1 MAASKVGLI
10 PDAAL
15 LSQASGQLAAKS
27 SGTTPTPLGT
37 TLRVPATLLI
47 FALVSMVN
55 LVHFAAAKPPLLSDV
70 ALDKTQEETFE
81 DEAPSA
87 PLAGHLNETPLEL
100 VGSGN
105 PFVTQELSKC
115 AKLGEYCENGRKC
128 CRHLECFAYYRSRA
142 TCRRKPRRER

>member
-1 MAASKVGLI
+1 MVDKCFSCIKVF
-10 PDAAL
+10 
-15 LSQASGQLAAKS
+15 QLPNLRSFKMC
-27 SGTTPTPLGT
+27 PTKIF
-37 TLRVPATLLI
+37 LI

-55 LVHFAAAKPPLLSDV
+55 LVHFATAKPPLLSDV
-70 ALDKTQEETFE
+70 GLDKTQEETFE

-115 AKLGEYCENGRKC
+115 AKLGEYCGNGKKC